1 MKKLTQG
8 ATRLLV
14 LALGLGLTATGWADF
29 AKTNPVTGATENY
42 TWKFVGTDTW
52 NGTGY
57 WQNSDGNNPTGV
69 PGKSGEGNFEPF
81 FFDGST
87 VSINAGM
94 SVEGWDLRM
103 GLFNGATLTM
113 NNLQKFQD
121 GTMWVTVDESSKLT
135 ITANKN
141 DKYEGDALNLYSAR
155 EAGIEWSCALS
166 NAGGT
171 GLPFNYYLAG
181 HGTVAFTTITAA
193 NCSHTIKR
201 ADVTLSEVASSKTVR
216 SKTLVSFTSS
226 TSTFLAD
233 ATIKVKNADC
243 TANRDVALSS
253 VTATTSTLTESSNVG
268 DCELV
273 QTSTGVVLY
282 YVDYAKTYKNS
293 ININFTDSG
302 SGLTTSA
309 DVGLGDYAIPGT
321 SWNNLAGSNGSLS
334 ALNAADSSGATFAT
348 AASVAITEARGS
360 YSCSSLTAASD
371 LRHGYI
377 DESTSG
383 LTPTITVSGIP
394 YEKYRVIVYTAT
406 DAASKTFGYLTINGK
421 NYTYVNSALTEGT
434 TAWGDSG
441 GQNTAEPM
449 SEGVNVLVSPVT
461 LGSTLTVV
469 GHRNGNDTRGCI
481 AAVQIVEYVPE
492 VTENDLVI
500 PLMQASTTYTVSE
513 AKTLSG
519 TVYVVGNGTL
529 TLDGSAKIT
538 ASTIDVAKDVVLNI
552 NADRLDATTFTGS
565 GTVVYDGSQ
574 PSTTKGFD
582 NSSDWAGTVWVKN
595 IGDTSRG
602 EATNSKVNTCLGSN
616 TAVASDN
623 DLNKWGNANSFVKF
637 TNVRAYMAAANVP
650 WTLILEDDST
660 NYAWYNNEG
669 WTARTITIAG
679 LKGSGTFWDIN
690 DSGCRPFLN
699 FTDASQFSGSIKAL
713 GKQVFLNGAGS
724 GDASSLSG
732 GRIVVPANQVFT
744 VAADKTWHTRNGLVV
759 DGILNVNGTLG
770 CESSS
775 SAVSGSGTVVFDGK
789 TPSPTGN
796 AWWKN
801 AAWTGTVEV
810 KNHTL
815 PDNWLL
821 SDYGNTGSKVR
832 LDGVSGPIKYG
843 TDSTT
848 HNIKELIIASGGYT
862 HTGTYSSGTVSFT
875 VPCKITGSGTYK
887 MQSGGAAQKTTYFT
901 GDMSEFG
908 GTLEFGDDYSRFVIG
923 STETS
928 FTAKSIVVGDGA
940 VAKISYPSEWYPA
953 GGVVIDEGG
962 VLDVATG
969 EGYIDTSAGI
979 VVNGTVKAKSLR
991 RIWGGIAASTPITI
1005 NSTGVLELTSAE
1017 NTNDSSSGTNPTS
1030 LDLSKV
1036 TGTGTIKYSST
1047 AGWRAF
1053 PDQDAKMPASTVGI
1067 QVELADSLII
1077 SKYNGETV
1085 IGSLSGSKNIRSDF
1099 NNNGANGRILTVTQS
1114 KDTEWQGKFV
1124 SNRITQ
1130 FNVVTPAEGTPGTL
1144 TLSGTQTE
1152 NIPAQIDGSVKL
1164 TGTWKGA
1171 TTVAGTF
1178 GGTGTLAG
1186 NLTFSDGATFKA
1198 NATALTVSGTVTT
1211 PGSGSVAVDVSDIAS
1226 SITSSGVTL
1235 ISGGVS
1241 EVGTFAAPSGYRLA
1255 ADNNALNIY
1264 PVVTVTIP
1272 EVANATAAVTVDGV
1286 AATGSSPYTADVGS
1300 DVEITW
1306 TAASGYKITG
1316 GATQTIN
1323 DIAANT
1329 TADTPTVEA
1338 MGATVSDVNFAYGAD
1353 YATATVTATV
1363 SGDATAY
1370 TLTVGQN
1377 SYDGVVSGSTVTFSN
1392 VATGHASA
1400 YDSVSYTIT
1409 AKDGETAVPVTSG
1422 GDGTAIVADVT
1433 AAGWI
1438 NENATTTGTSAG
1450 GSWTNAVNYT
1460 DGKAEI
1466 SDNRFEAT
1474 TASTASRVVLEFNV
1488 CFSATNDAD
1497 VDGTAQAAIKLGEV
1511 ESAAT
1516 FMVLEPNSTWT
1527 PVFNAD
1533 ITPDPAEPYKVVLT
1547 IDYGTGSYGV
1557 TVGDNVLTNASGS
1570 ASFQLAA
1577 SKTSVQNIDFAGSG
1591 TLTSMKGDQVEGYM
1605 VKDNAG
1611 NWYATIQDAT
1621 QAYNSANGPYTV
1633 LHIGT
1638 VPSGWKIDGNTLIKL
1653 AKGFFFMAY

>member
-1 MKKLTQG
+1 MRMTMKKLTQG

-29 AKTNPVTGATENY
+29 AKTNPVTGETENY

-155 EAGIEWSCALS
+155 EAGIEWTCALS

-233 ATIKVKNADC
+233 ATIKVKNADG

-253 VTATTSTLTESSNVG
+253 VTATTSTLTASGNVG

-282 YVDYAKTYKNS
+282 YVDYAKAYKNS
-293 ININFTDSG
+293 ININFTSG
-302 SGLTTSA
+302 TALSTSD
-309 DVGLGDYAIPGT
+309 DVGLTGYAIPGT
-321 SWNNLAGSNGSLS
+321 SWNNLTVANNATLS
-334 ALNAADSSGATFAT
+334 ALNAADSSGNTFAT
-348 AASVAITEARGS
+348 AASVTLTGTRG
-360 YSCSSLTAASD
+360 YHSCSALTAASD

-377 DESTSG
+377 DENAG
-383 LTPTITVSGIP
+383 NPTPTITVSGIP

-406 DAASKTFGYLTINGK
+406 DTPSTAFGYITVNGK
-421 NYTYVNSALTEGT
+421 NYTYVNDALAEDT
-434 TAWGDSG
+434 TAWGASG
-441 GQNTAEPM
+441 AQDTAEPM
-449 SEGVNVLVSPVT
+449 AEGVNVLVSPVT

-469 GHRNGNDTRGCI
+469 GHRGTGARGCI

-500 PLMQASTTYTVSE
+500 PVVGASATYTVSE

-519 TVYVVGNGTL
+519 TVYVVGSGTL

-538 ASTIDVAKDVVLNI
+538 AATIDVAKDVVLNV

-582 NSSDWAGTVWVKN
+582 NSSGWVGTVWVKN

-602 EATNSKVNTCLGSN
+602 EATDSKVNACLGSN
-616 TAVASDN
+616 TADASAN

-770 CESSS
+770 SESSS
-775 SAVSGSGTVVFDGK
+775 SAVSGAGTVVFTGREP
-789 TPSPTGN
+789 TPTGA

-801 AAWTGTVEV
+801 SAWAGTVEI
-810 KNHTL
+810 KNATL
-815 PDNWLL
+815 AKNIHLA
-821 SDYGNTGSKVR
+821 DYGNTGSKVCMNGSSAY
-832 LDGVSGPIKYG
+832 LYVQ
-843 TDSTT
+843 STGN
-848 HNIKELIIASGGYT
+848 HNIGELIIGSDGFTQSGS
-862 HTGTYSSGTVSFT
+862 YSSGTVSI
-875 VPCKITGSGTYK
+875 VLPC
-887 MQSGGAAQKTTYFT
+887 
-901 GDMSEFG
+901 
-908 GTLEFGDDYSRFVIG
+908 
-923 STETS
+923 
-928 FTAKSIVVGDGA
+928 
-940 VAKISYPSEWYPA
+940 
-953 GGVVIDEGG
+953 
-962 VLDVATG
+962 
-969 EGYIDTSAGI
+969 
-979 VVNGTVKAKSLR
+979 
-991 RIWGGIAASTPITI
+991 
-1005 NSTGVLELTSAE
+1005 
-1017 NTNDSSSGTNPTS
+1017 
-1030 LDLSKV
+1030 KV
-1036 TGTGTIKYSST
+1036 TGTGTYSLTASGGASKTVSLTGDLSEFDGALSATGNNCRFVVGST
-1047 AGWRAF
+1047 TRTFATGSIVVGSDKVLKIAKNINPTGGLFVDEGGKAVISGDGFVWTSAGITA
-1053 PDQDAKMPASTVGI
+1053 DGVVSVTSLGGNIGGGTAVTVGDAG
-1067 QVELADSLII
+1067 VFEVTRSDSSSSDDGGTDYARVTGTGTIRFAGEGFTVI
-1077 SKYNGETV
+1077 SQSIPTSLKFAAEKTSGSVVPVAGAT
-1085 IGSLSGSKNIRSDF
+1085 IGSLTGSKGFRSDWGNNSGS
-1099 NNNGANGRILTVTQS
+1099 GRYLTIKQS
-1114 KDTEWQGKFV
+1114 KDTVWEG
-1124 SNRITQ
+1124 SINAGGTHRLTG
-1130 FNVVTPAEGTPGTL
+1130 VVVDPGESTTGTL
-1144 TLSGTQTE
+1144 TLTATQTASSTLTV
-1152 NIPAQIDGSVKL
+1152 NGAVNL
-1164 TGTWKGA
+1164 TGTWVGA

-1186 NLTFSDGATFKA
+1186 SLTFSDGATFKA
-1198 NATALTVSGTVTT
+1198 FAFDENGLSVSGTVST
-1211 PGSGSVAVDVSDIAS
+1211 PGSGSVAVDVTDIAS

-1241 EVGTFAAPSGYRLA
+1241 EVGTFAAPSGYRIA
-1255 ADNNALNIY
+1255 ADNNALKIY

-1272 EVANATAAVTVDGV
+1272 DVANASATVNGDAVAGGASVQV
-1286 AATGSSPYTADVGS
+1286 DVGS
-1300 DVEITW
+1300 NVTIAW
-1306 TAASGYKITG
+1306 TAASGYKITA

-1323 DIAANT
+1323 AIAENV
-1329 TADTPTVEA
+1329 TADAPTVAA
-1338 MGATVSDVNFAYGAD
+1338 MGATVSDVNFSYGAD

-1363 SGDATAY
+1363 TGDATSA
-1370 TLTVGQN
+1370 TLSYGGATYNADVGA
-1377 SYDGVVSGSTVTFSN
+1377 GGAVTFEN
-1392 VATGHASA
+1392 VA
-1400 YDSVSYTIT
+1400 VSRGNDIYAEAGYTIT
-1409 AKDGETAVPVTSG
+1409 AKDGETAVQTTGGSGTSV
-1422 GDGTAIVADVT
+1422 AADVV

-1438 NENATTTGTSAG
+1438 NENAETSGTSAG
-1450 GSWTNAVNYT
+1450 GSWTNAEAVSYSE
-1460 DGKAEI
+1460 GKAAI
-1466 SDNRFEAT
+1466 SDNRFAAT
-1474 TASTASRVVLEFNV
+1474 TASTASRVVLEFEV
-1488 CFSATNDAD
+1488 CFSSTSEED
-1497 VDGTAQAAIKLGEV
+1497 VSGEAQAAIKLGAV
-1511 ESAAT
+1511 NDATT
-1516 FMVLEPNSTWT
+1516 FMVLTTGNTWT
-1527 PVFNAD
+1527 PVSNAELPID
-1533 ITPDPAEPYKVVLT
+1533 ASATYDVVLT
-1547 IDYGTGSYGV
+1547 IDYGTSTYKVDVEGKSM
-1557 TVGDNVLTNASGS
+1557 TNSTGA
-1570 ASFQLAA
+1570 ATFPLAT
-1577 SKTSVQNIDFAGSG
+1577 SKAHVQNIDFAGSG
-1591 TLTSMKGDQVEGYM
+1591 TLTLMKGDQLEGYM
-1605 VKDNAG
+1605 VKDALNHF
-1611 NWYATIQDAT
+1611 YATIEAAT

-1633 LHIGT
+1633 LHDGT
-1638 VPSGWKIDGNTLIKL
+1638 APSGWKIDNATKKLIKI
-1653 AKGFFFMAY
+1653 AKGLFFMAY